1 MTLIAGRKG
10 HPASCVDPS
19 CDLTYVQ
26 HLVSINFS
34 ATALPTRRVNRT
46 PGCPDEP
53 LTQTLTRERRWER
66 DMPAFKRL
74 VEQGY
79 DVPRVDGARAR
90 ERMAEDRFDVEQRPM
105 NIDYSDP
112 T

>member
-1 MTLIAGRKG
+1 
-10 HPASCVDPS
+10 
-19 CDLTYVQ
+19 
-26 HLVSINFS
+26 
-34 ATALPTRRVNRT
+34 
-46 PGCPDEP
+46 
-53 LTQTLTRERRWER
+53 
-66 DMPAFKRL
+66 MPAFKRL